1 MPFSFDV
8 ARISDGGVTKEEREM
23 NWLKRR
29 YWNRVLVFA
38 VGVGVSLWSGVSF
51 GADRDPPMD
60 PHKGLREETLR
71 VIALGTPDDLLRL
84 RKARDKTEQ
93 ELQRLKLDLLPEG
106 QEQLVQ
112 QQKELKNLK
121 DRLAE
126 SQTLLQLLG
135 ATCLEK
141 KAKRQPGDLSAQDRL
156 VADLCGRNDEVRKR
170 IDGLEKEVR
179 SGKARCLLS
188 LEEEKGALV
197 RLLSMRKEWLVEE
210 YAANSDPSACS
221 VDAGKCLRQKLK
233 ILCRLQLLVSDA
245 EQLGI
250 QMLIHEVDN
259 QLKVSHYPSA
269 TICDYD
275 RHDFG
280 M

>member
-1 MPFSFDV
+1 
-8 ARISDGGVTKEEREM
+8 M
-23 NWLKRR
+23 NCLQPPLK
-29 YWNRVLVFA
+29 NILLVFTIGA
-38 VGVGVSLWSGVSF
+38 VLLIWSG
-51 GADRDPPMD
+51 AQAAEEKPDPSEQY
-60 PHKGLREETLR
+60 KGVREATLR
-71 VIALGTPDDLLRL
+71 YIALGTPDDLLRL
-84 RKARDKTEQ
+84 LDARNKTEQ
-93 ELQRLKLDLLPEG
+93 ELQRLKLDRLPEG

-135 ATCLEK
+135 ATCVEK
-141 KAKRQPGDLSAQDRL
+141 KAKRQPGDSSAQDRL

-179 SGKARCLLS
+179 SGKARYLLS

-221 VDAGKCLRQKLK
+221 LDARKCLRQKLK

>member
-1 MPFSFDV
+1 MRGGKPPRV
-8 ARISDGGVTKEEREM
+8 APGVRGNVM
-23 NWLKRR
+23 NGVKRR
-29 YWNRVLVFA
+29 RRTFVLILT
-38 VGVGVSLWSGVSF
+38 VGVGVLVWSNGVL
-51 GADRDPPMD
+51 GAERREPADPY
-60 PHKGLREETLR
+60 KGIRESTLR
-71 VIALGTPDDLLRL
+71 YVALGTPDDLLRL
-84 RKARDKTEQ
+84 LDARDKTEQ

-141 KAKRQPGDLSAQDRL
+141 KAKRQPGDSSAQDRL

-179 SGKARCLLS
+179 SGKARYLLS

-221 VDAGKCLRQKLK
+221 VDARKCLRQKLK